1 MVFAFAIS
9 WRYRVIYID
18 IHIPV
23 NMANNSGS
31 RDVRKLQV
39 TGGATFTLSLPKKWV
54 EEKGLKSSDGVLV
67 DWRPSGALRITPAT
81 GMEITIK
88 QITLDID
95 EIPDG
100 AMYDHLIG
108 AYLSGADVIII
119 QNKNGIDRS
128 TKRTIRSM
136 LRTVRGF
143 EIAEEKENM
152 VKMLTLM
159 SASDMPLKASIN
171 RMYQQL
177 TSLVRDEFE
186 VFNGADKEL
195 IEDHEDREL
204 EIDAMRLLID
214 RQVASLLDSYIVA
227 DALKMGRREAVEYA
241 NISRS
246 LERMADHANHIAG
259 LIMNSNELPQ
269 MDSLEEPLSQ
279 LPIWQDALR
288 TLMIN
293 LRAHDVY
300 SIEQAR
306 SNLKEAQTQ
315 LAIFEE
321 RLWRQG
327 EREEDSAIRILFLF
341 RLSESIRRLCAYA
354 RDFGEILL
362 NMILYSNL
370 VETKEGGNEWLV
382 IDN

>member
-1 MVFAFAIS
+1 
-9 WRYRVIYID
+9 
-18 IHIPV
+18 
-23 NMANNSGS
+23 MANNPGS

-54 EEKGLKSSDGVLV
+54 EEKGLEASDGVLV
-67 DWRPSGALRITPAT
+67 DWRPSGALRITPAA
-81 GMEITIK
+81 GMERTTN
-88 QITLDID
+88 QITLNIDDIP
-95 EIPDG
+95 EG

-108 AYLSGADVIII
+108 AYLSGADVIIV
-119 QNKNGIDRS
+119 QDENGIDRT

-177 TSLVRDEFE
+177 TSLIRDEFE
-186 VFNGADKEL
+186 VLNGGNKEI

-214 RQVASLLDSYIVA
+214 RQVASLLDSYLVA

-246 LERMADHANHIAG
+246 LERMADHANHIAA
-259 LIMNSNELPQ
+259 LIMNTIELPS
-269 MDSLEEPLSQ
+269 MDSLIGPLSQ
-279 LPIWQDALR
+279 LPIWQEALR

-293 LRAHDVY
+293 LRAHDVH
-300 SIEQAR
+300 SIEGAR
-306 SNLKEAQTQ
+306 SSLKEAQTQ
-315 LAIFEE
+315 LAAFEE
-321 RLWRQG
+321 SLWKEG
-327 EREEDSAIRILFLF
+327 KGKDENAIRILFLF

-354 RDFGEILL
+354 RDFGEVLL
-362 NMILYSNL
+362 NMILHSNL
-370 VETKEGGNEWLV
+370 IETKEGANEWLV